1 MPCCKAVADDS
12 SGVIPEP
19 LVRQVDPNTPVFHM
33 PVHLPLGGDGLY
45 VTGDEFRIY
54 HKAVVDLFEW
64 LTKHFE
70 DNGGQY
76 YPR

>member
-1 MPCCKAVADDS
+1 
-12 SGVIPEP
+12 
-19 LVRQVDPNTPVFHM
+19 M

-45 VTGDEFRIY
+45 VTGDDFRTY
-54 HKAVVDLFEW
+54 QKAVVDLFEW

-70 DNGGQY
+70 DNGDQY